1 VARKVLFIY
10 NDPTAPE
17 ALLGDVFSEK
27 GFDVEVFEAVPAD
40 RVDAPV
46 YDIAY
51 PEPTDYDVIVPL
63 GSRFSVYDDAFTSTA
78 FTSTAF
84 TSTAF
89 TSTAFTSTAFRGAA
103 FQGTWVSTQ
112 MQMVRDAVDTGVGVL
127 GVCFGGQ
134 LVAQALGGTVVR
146 SPAPELGW
154 YQIDS
159 AAPEFIPSGP
169 YFEWHSDRFTPPAE
183 ATEVARTA
191 NACQA
196 FVLGTALGLQFHPE
210 VDTPLLEAWLSNDS
224 GGDVDRL
231 GVDIETLRART
242 AAEQDAAVS
251 RLRGLVGGFLDRVAQ
266 VAPQA

>member
-1 VARKVLFIY
+1 MARKVLFIY

-27 GFDVEVFEAVPAD
+27 GFDLEVFEAVPAD

-46 YDIAY
+46 YDLTY
-51 PEPTDYDVIVPL
+51 PDPTDYDVIVPL
-63 GSRFSVYDDAFTSTA
+63 GSRFSVYDDAFV
-78 FTSTAF
+78 
-84 TSTAF
+84 
-89 TSTAFTSTAFRGAA
+89 GAA
-103 FQGTWVSTQ
+103 FEGTWVSSQ

-134 LVAQALGGTVVR
+134 LVAQALGGSVVR

-169 YFEWHSDRFTPPAE
+169 YFEWHSDRFTPPTE
-183 ATEVARTA
+183 ATEIARTA

-231 GVDIETLRART
+231 GVNTDALRVRT
-242 AAEQDAAVS
+242 AAEQDAAVE
-251 RLRGLVGGFLDRVAQ
+251 RLRGLVSGFLDRVAQ
-266 VAPQA
+266 AAPQA

>member
-1 VARKVLFIY
+1 MARKVLFIY

-17 ALLGDVFSEK
+17 ALLGEVFSEN

-46 YDIAY
+46 YDIAH
-51 PEPTDYDVIVPL
+51 PEPEDYDVIVPL
-63 GSRFSVYDDAFTSTA
+63 GSRFSVYDDAFTG
-78 FTSTAF
+78 
-84 TSTAF
+84 
-89 TSTAFTSTAFRGAA
+89 TAFR
-103 FQGTWVSTQ
+103 GTWVSTQ
-112 MQMVRDAVDTGVGVL
+112 MQMVRDAADAGVGVL

-159 AAPEFIPSGP
+159 TAPDFIPSGP
-169 YFEWHSDRFTPPAE
+169 YFEWHSDRFTPPAQ
-183 ATEVARTA
+183 ATEIARTA

-231 GVDIETLRART
+231 GVDIEALRART
-242 AAEQDAAVS
+242 AAEQDAAIE
-251 RLRGLVGGFLDRVAQ
+251 RLRGLVSGFLSRVAG
-266 VAPQA
+266 VTP

>member
-27 GFDVEVFEAVPAD
+27 GFDVEAFEAVPAD

-63 GSRFSVYDDAFTSTA
+63 GSRFSVYDDAFTG
-78 FTSTAF
+78 
-84 TSTAF
+84 
-89 TSTAFTSTAFRGAA
+89 TAFRGTA
-103 FQGTWVSTQ
+103 FRGTWVSTQ

-183 ATEVARTA
+183 ATEIARTA

>member
-27 GFDVEVFEAVPAD
+27 GFDVEAFEAVPAD

-63 GSRFSVYDDAFTSTA
+63 GSRFSVYDEAFQGS
-78 FTSTAF
+78 
-84 TSTAF
+84 
-89 TSTAFTSTAFRGAA
+89 AFR
-103 FQGTWVSTQ
+103 GTWVSTQ

-134 LVAQALGGTVVR
+134 LVAQALGGSVVR

-183 ATEVARTA
+183 ATEIARTA

-210 VDTPLLEAWLSNDS
+210 VDTPLLDAWLANDS

>member
-1 VARKVLFIY
+1 MARKVLFIY

-27 GFDVEVFEAVPAD
+27 GFDVEAFEAVPAD

-63 GSRFSVYDDAFTSTA
+63 GSRFSVYDEAFQG
-78 FTSTAF
+78 
-84 TSTAF
+84 
-89 TSTAFTSTAFRGAA
+89 TAFR
-103 FQGTWVSTQ
+103 GTWVSTQ

-134 LVAQALGGTVVR
+134 LVAQALGGSVVR

-169 YFEWHSDRFTPPAE
+169 YFEWHSDRFTPPAD
-183 ATEVARTA
+183 ATEIARTA

-210 VDTPLLEAWLSNDS
+210 VDTPLLEAWLANDS
-224 GGDVDRL
+224 GGDVNRL

>member
-17 ALLGDVFSEK
+17 ALLGDVFSEN
-27 GFDVEVFEAVPAD
+27 GFDVEAFEAVPAD

-63 GSRFSVYDDAFTSTA
+63 GSRFSVYDDAFRG
-78 FTSTAF
+78 
-84 TSTAF
+84 
-89 TSTAFTSTAFRGAA
+89 TAFR
-103 FQGTWVSTQ
+103 GTWVSTQ

-134 LVAQALGGTVVR
+134 LVAQALGGSVVR

-169 YFEWHSDRFTPPAE
+169 YFEWHSDRFTPPAQ
-183 ATEVARTA
+183 ATEIARTA

-242 AAEQDAAVS
+242 AAEQDAAVN